1 MLEALVPNHNVNDAI
16 AAEAPGHVLTAG
28 TELWLG
34 RYGAL
39 DCLQICSLSTS
50 QANGWITGQGFDEII
65 SFTEIR
71 T

>member
-1 MLEALVPNHNVNDAI
+1 MSAAFVPNHNVNDAI
-16 AAEAPGHVLTAG
+16 TAEAPGHVLTAG

-39 DCLQICSLSTS
+39 DCLRLCSLSTS